1 MIFRTLILAASLATL
16 TGRLVAE
23 TPTTDTEIE
32 QLGALRIRVSNKLNN
47 LAKATDPS
55 ANGVNAANESAA
67 TAYTQIRAEV
77 VKRLQ
82 TEGAK
87 AGDARDQLTI
97 DALNVRLERID
108 SIWNNDYQRKDIPP
122 FSSKITEINN
132 FANNLAAVY
141 QNVAGADQAW
151 LRTGIDPQAL
161 TAVFAALDKRLDQLN
176 VDAKTLVADFKTNLE
191 ERIRK
196 IKE

>member
-1 MIFRTLILAASLATL
+1 MFRTLIFAATL
-16 TGRLVAE
+16 LILAGRLVAE
-23 TPTTDTEIE
+23 TPATDAQIE

-55 ANGVNAANESAA
+55 ANGLNAATEAVA
-67 TAYTQIRAEV
+67 TAYTQSRAEV

-108 SIWNNDYQRKDIPP
+108 SIWNNDYQRKDLPP
-122 FSSKITEINN
+122 FNSKITEINN
-132 FANNLAAVY
+132 FANNLAVVY

-161 TAVFAALDKRLDQLN
+161 TAVFVALDKRLDQLTA
-176 VDAKTLVADFKTNLE
+176 DAKTLVADFKTNLE
-191 ERIRK
+191 ERVRK
-196 IKE
+196 LKE

>member
-1 MIFRTLILAASLATL
+1 M
-16 TGRLVAE
+16 
-23 TPTTDTEIE
+23 
-32 QLGALRIRVSNKLNN
+32 
-47 LAKATDPS
+47 
-55 ANGVNAANESAA
+55 A
-67 TAYTQIRAEV
+67 TAYTQSRAEV

-108 SIWNNDYQRKDIPP
+108 SIWNNDYQRKDLPP
-122 FSSKITEINN
+122 FNSKITEINN
-132 FANNLAAVY
+132 FANNLAVVY

-161 TAVFAALDKRLDQLN
+161 TAVFVALDKRLDQLTA
-176 VDAKTLVADFKTNLE
+176 DAKTLVADFKTNLE
-191 ERIRK
+191 ERVRK
-196 IKE
+196 LKE

>member
-1 MIFRTLILAASLATL
+1 MLFRTLILAGTLLTL

-23 TPTTDTEIE
+23 TPATDAQIE

-47 LAKATDPS
+47 LGKATDPT
-55 ANGVNAANESAA
+55 ANGANAAMEGVA
-67 TAYTQIRAEV
+67 TAYTQTRTEIAKRQQAENS
-77 VKRLQ
+77 
-82 TEGAK
+82 K

-97 DALNVRLERID
+97 DALNVRSERVEN
-108 SIWNNDYQRKDIPP
+108 IWNNDYQRKDIPAFNP
-122 FSSKITEINN
+122 KIAEINN
-132 FANNLAAVY
+132 YANNLAVVY

-151 LRTGIDPQAL
+151 LRTGIDPQVL

-176 VDAKTLVADFKTNLE
+176 ADAKTLVAEFKTNLD

>member
-1 MIFRTLILAASLATL
+1 MFRTLIFAATL
-16 TGRLVAE
+16 LTLAGRLVAE
-23 TPTTDTEIE
+23 TPATDAQIE

-55 ANGVNAANESAA
+55 ANGVNAANEGVA
-67 TAYTQIRAEV
+67 TAYTQSRTEII
-77 VKRLQ
+77 KHLQ

-87 AGDARDQLTI
+87 TGDGRDQLTI
-97 DALNVRLERID
+97 DALNARLERID
-108 SIWNNDYQRKDIPP
+108 SIWNNDYQRKDLPP
-122 FSSKITEINN
+122 FNSKITEINN
-132 FANNLAAVY
+132 FANNLAVVY

-161 TAVFAALDKRLDQLN
+161 TEVFAALDKRLTQLN
-176 VDAKTLVADFKTNLE
+176 ADAKTLVVDFKTLIE
-191 ERIRK
+191 ERARK